1 MSDDGF
7 HEQILERKVE
17 ERLSTGHYI
26 CSLKMLSFC
35 YKNFERSTE
44 GWISVNGS
52 VPIELPETIRF
63 NSDVA
68 FFARDDNEGSPGNI
82 IQLPRRGKS

>member
-1 MSDDGF
+1 MNRFQGKELNKHF
-7 HEQILERKVE
+7 FAGQKFR
-17 ERLSTGHYI
+17 YI
-26 CSLKMLSFC
+26 NLK
-35 YKNFERSTE
+35 RSTE
-44 GWISVNGS
+44 GWISVNGT
-52 VPIELPETIRF
+52 VPIELQETIRF

>member
-1 MSDDGF
+1 MSDKSFSWTDSRAKSWTKLLAGQNF
-7 HEQILERKVE
+7 R
-17 ERLSTGHYI
+17 YI
-26 CSLKMLSFC
+26 NLK
-35 YKNFERSTE
+35 RSTE
-44 GWISVNGS
+44 GWISVNGT

-82 IQLPRRGKS
+82 IQLPRRGKSWII

>member
-1 MSDDGF
+1 MSDKSFSWTDSRAKSWTLLCRSK
-7 HEQILERKVE
+7 IR
-17 ERLSTGHYI
+17 YI
-26 CSLKMLSFC
+26 NLK
-35 YKNFERSTE
+35 RSTE
-44 GWISVNGS
+44 GWISVNGT

-82 IQLPRRGKS
+82 IQLPRRGKSWMI

>member
-1 MSDDGF
+1 MGREKHNF
-7 HEQILERKVE
+7 KHNF
-17 ERLSTGHYI
+17 
-26 CSLKMLSFC
+26 SLAFKSSKSPNFGRNSINTFC
-35 YKNFERSTE
+35 YKSFERSTE
-44 GWISVNGS
+44 GWISVNGT

-68 FFARDDNEGSPGNI
+68 FFARDENEGSPGNI

>member
-1 MSDDGF
+1 MRYQFSSRD
-7 HEQILERKVE
+7 
-17 ERLSTGHYI
+17 
-26 CSLKMLSFC
+26 
-35 YKNFERSTE
+35 KNFERSTE

-68 FFARDDNEGSPGNI
+68 FFARDENNDAPGNI
-82 IQLPRRGKS
+82 IQLPRRGES

>member
-1 MSDDGF
+1 M
-7 HEQILERKVE
+7 INN
-17 ERLSTGHYI
+17 I
-26 CSLKMLSFC
+26 C

-44 GWISVNGS
+44 GWISVNGT

-68 FFARDDNEGSPGNI
+68 FFARDENEGSPGNI